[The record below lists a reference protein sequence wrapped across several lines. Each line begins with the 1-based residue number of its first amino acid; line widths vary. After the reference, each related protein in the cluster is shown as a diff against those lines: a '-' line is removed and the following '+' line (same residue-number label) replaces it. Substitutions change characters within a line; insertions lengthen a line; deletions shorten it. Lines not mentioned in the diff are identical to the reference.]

1 MTQAKAL
8 LLDAMGTLIGLR
20 QSVGTLYSAAAADY
34 GLELE
39 AESLDRAFAQ
49 AYSQAPPLAFPGVT
63 PAHLEQAERSWWQ
76 QRIDTTFKAAGV
88 KNLPIGLAGEL
99 FDRFAQPEPWA
110 VYAEVPDALE
120 RWRQS
125 GLALMVVSNFDR
137 RLHGLLEQ
145 LGLRDAVDG
154 VLVSSEAGAAKP
166 DPALFEAALSQ
177 VPCSAEQALLIGDS
191 GADQQAAAA
200 AGMRCLRLQ
209 RPSGLLVP

>member
-1 MTQAKAL
+1 M
-8 LLDAMGTLIGLR
+8 
-20 QSVGTLYSAAAADY
+20 
-34 GLELE
+34 
-39 AESLDRAFAQ
+39 
-49 AYSQAPPLAFPGVT
+49 
-63 PAHLEQAERSWWQ
+63 
-76 QRIDTTFKAAGV
+76 GV

-99 FDRFAQPEPWA
+99 FDQFAQPEPWA
-110 VYAEVPDALE
+110 VYPEVPDALE

-125 GLALMVVSNFDR
+125 GLVLIVVSNFDR
-137 RLHGLLEQ
+137 RLHGLLER

-166 DPALFEAALSQ
+166 DPALLEAAIAQ

-191 GADQQAAAA
+191 GADEQAAAA

>member
-34 GLELE
+34 GLDLE
-39 AESLDRAFAQ
+39 AEALDRAFAQ
-49 AYSQAPPLAFPGVT
+49 AYSQAPPLAFPGVA
-63 PAHLEQAERSWWQ
+63 PAHLAQAERSWWQ
-76 QRIDTTFKAAGV
+76 QRIEATVKAVGV
-88 KNLPIGLAGEL
+88 KQLPIGLAGEL

-137 RLHGLLEQ
+137 RLHGLLER
-145 LGLRDAVDG
+145 LGLRLKATLDR
-154 VLVSSEAGAAKP
+154 LQP
-166 DPALFEAALSQ
+166 L
-177 VPCSAEQALLIGDS
+177 
-191 GADQQAAAA
+191 ADQLDVVGPVARDCVSLGQ
-200 AGMRCLRLQ
+200 RLGIRVTGTWHQ
-209 RPSGLLVP
+209 GDWDVASG